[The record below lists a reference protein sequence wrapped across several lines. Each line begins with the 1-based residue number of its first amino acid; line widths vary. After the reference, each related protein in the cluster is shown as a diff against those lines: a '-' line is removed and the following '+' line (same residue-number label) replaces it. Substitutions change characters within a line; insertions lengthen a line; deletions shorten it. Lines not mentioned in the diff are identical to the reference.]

1 MENRKYLKDLG
12 WKLYKNNNIEKIYE
26 KHNRETLLILKKDG
40 KSISFKNVH
49 CLDREEINAVFI
61 EMTELLVRTY
71 I

>member
-26 KHNRETLLILKKDG
+26 KNNRETLLILKKDR

-49 CLDREEINAVFI
+49 CLDREEINAVLI
-61 EMTELLVRTY
+61 EMTELFVRTY